1 MTNPMEFRWFL
12 KIADPVLAVRLGLA
26 AQRDEE
32 NGCPFTAA
40 MEWRKAAELLTF
52 IPGVANFCWQ
62 EWERIMNLPRRLANP
77 IWIAAPEPICQL
89 DMAPLPQPQEFNHA
103 FALFAA

>member
-1 MTNPMEFRWFL
+1 MATRMELRWCL
-12 KIADPVLAVRLGLA
+12 KIAGPVLAVCLGWT

-32 NGCPFTAA
+32 DGRPFTAA
-40 MEWRKAAELLTF
+40 MEWRKAAELSAH
-52 IPGVANFCWQ
+52 INYVAERCWR

-77 IWIAAPEPICQL
+77 IWIAAPAPICHL

-103 FALFAA
+103 LFAA